1 MNVDEK
7 RGKVKRREEVP
18 KWSTGEKNPMK
29 PTEKVKTGRQQE
41 GNDVSLP
48 EAKEGKVC
56 KSEPCQVL

>member
-7 RGKVKRREEVP
+7 RGKVKRREEVS

-41 GNDVSLP
+41 DNDVSLP
-48 EAKEGKVC
+48 EAK
-56 KSEPCQVL
+56 